1 MIIESWRDQLIQALE
16 DKKALHIQSFKVDS
30 LFADYFIVASALS
43 SRQLWALCY
52 SIEKECKSNRIKPM
66 VQGKQDETRW
76 IVIDACGVFV
86 HLFLSEGRA
95 YYELEQLW
103 QEEEHPVRADT

>member
-1 MIIESWRDQLIQALE
+1 MTVESWRDQLIHVLE
-16 DKKALHIQSFKVDS
+16 EKKALHIQFFKVES

-43 SRQLWALCY
+43 SRQLWALCQA
-52 SIEKECKSNRIKPM
+52 IEKECKSHQIKPTL
-66 VQGKQDETRW
+66 QGKQEETRW
-76 IVIDACGVFV
+76 IVIDARGVFV

-103 QEEEHPVRADT
+103 KGEEAPLRTET